1 MNRVYTPTANRIT
14 RPLRVRGSDHGREMT
29 YDEFTH
35 AIFQEGHK
43 YELIDGR
50 IYVSPLADP
59 PADRLELWLFRI
71 LDRLSMV
78 NPEIINYVT
87 NKGRVFVPGVERTTC
102 PEPDITA
109 FRDYPLQLP
118 FEELDWR
125 DFVPVL
131 VVEVISPGDPKK
143 DYERNVE
150 LYRQVP
156 TIREYWIL
164 DHRPNP
170 NQPKLIVY
178 RKRGKRWQKPIEV
191 PYRGTYETKL
201 LPGFKLVVDPRA

>member
-1 MNRVYTPTANRIT
+1 MKGPALPTAERVA

-50 IYVSPLADP
+50 IYVSPLANA
-59 PADRLELWLFRI
+59 PADHLEIWLFRI
-71 LDRLSMV
+71 LDRYGLL
-78 NPEIINYVT
+78 NPDFINYVT
-87 NKGRVFVPGVERTTC
+87 NKGRVFVPGHEKTTC

-109 FRDYPLQLP
+109 FRNYPLHLP
-118 FEELDWR
+118 LDQLDWR
-125 DFVPVL
+125 DFEPLL
-131 VVEVISPGDPKK
+131 VVEVIAEGDPKK

-150 LYRQVP
+150 LYRQVA
-156 TIREYWIL
+156 TIKEYWIL

-170 NQPKLIVY
+170 NEPKLIVY
-178 RKRGKRWQKPIEV
+178 RRRGKRWQKPIEV
-191 PYRGTYETKL
+191 LYGETYETKL
-201 LPGFKLVVDPRA
+201 LPGFKLIVDPRA